1 MKLRWLQEVDLHS
14 SFVSE
19 TQDGAAGT
27 VVRIH
32 DDSGALVAQAEV
44 TVKKR
49 EDGVRPATPIPMEW
63 RSHRGTL
70 DSGTRASRADQGV
83 RPTLKGNAS
92 KELALRDHASP
103 SPETQR
109 VALEA
114 WQRDFTSALAT
125 YRSQRAWRVMLAVR
139 KVYNVLARGSWA
151 QRLALLWWIPASLLG
166 RPSGLDAYE
175 LNFPA
180 PKDYLTRPE

>member
-1 MKLRWLQEVDLHS
+1 MKLRWLQEVDLNS

-19 TQDGAAGT
+19 TQEGAAGT

-49 EDGVRPATPIPMEW
+49 EDGARPATPLPIEW
-63 RSHRGTL
+63 LSHRGAV

-83 RPTLKGNAS
+83 HPPLSAPG
-92 KELALRDHASP
+92 
-103 SPETQR
+103 
-109 VALEA
+109 VEA
-114 WQRDFTSALAT
+114 WQRDFTSVLAT

-139 KVYNVLARGSWA
+139 KFYDVLARGSWA

-175 LNFPA
+175 LKFPA
-180 PKDYLTRPE
+180 PKDYLNRRD

>member
-1 MKLRWLQEVDLHS
+1 MARPAPL
-14 SFVSE
+14 
-19 TQDGAAGT
+19 
-27 VVRIH
+27 VRIH

-49 EDGVRPATPIPMEW
+49 EDGPTSGDSTPDRMAQSPW
-63 RSHRGTL
+63 RRRHRRGARADHGSAL

-83 RPTLKGNAS
+83 HPPLRP
-92 KELALRDHASP
+92 
-103 SPETQR
+103 QR

-125 YRSQRAWRVMLAVR
+125 YRRQRAWRVMLAVR
-139 KVYNVLARGSWA
+139 KVYDVLARGSWA

-180 PKDYLTRPE
+180 PEDYLTRPK